1 MSFGHGAIVL
11 GAGEGKTISVLGDS
25 YTYKAANVRA
35 LRCRAFVLT
44 CCRRDRGLQAPK
56 NKDRL
61 AAVSNNAFSATPGL
75 AYSPRTFPPV

>member
-44 CCRRDRGLQAPK
+44 CCRRDRDCRLQKIKIVWPQF
-56 NKDRL
+56 L
-61 AAVSNNAFSATPGL
+61 ITL
-75 AYSPRTFPPV
+75 SPLLQV